1 MGTIVI
7 RQVNAKM
14 MTGTDSTGH
23 SIVIG
28 KDPEDGDRFVGVK
41 PSDLLLMAA
50 AACSAFDIVE
60 ILGKQREPLQDIRIL
75 CEGEQQ
81 SDPPYTFTRIH
92 LRYFVYGDVDE
103 KKLQRAIKL
112 SEEKYCSV
120 METLRPGVP
129 ISSEYELC

>member
-1 MGTIVI
+1 VGTIVI

-60 ILGKQREPLQDIRIL
+60 ILSKQREPLQDIRIL

-92 LRYFVYGDVDE
+92 LRYFIYGDVDE

>member
-41 PSDLLLMAA
+41 PSDLLLMAT

-60 ILGKQREPLQDIRIL
+60 ILAKQREPLEDIRIL
-75 CEGEQQ
+75 CDGEQQ

-92 LRYFVYGDVDE
+92 LRYFIYGDVDE